1 MDVNSSPGAVN
12 LLRPEGNG
20 LDRPDVDGQMFES
33 FLNIAETLGFSAHD
47 ADLSKRRDQSQDD
60 SEDQEQ
66 RVLSE
71 RQNRR
76 DDDEPVS
83 SRAEKSREHAAA
95 RRERDALVDL
105 MTRDRGDVEHEEP
118 TVSEERVKTEGS
130 DSESKQTSNDEKL
143 DSAAERT
150 SIERDEKTHQTEPV
164 DSKDDF
170 IEAPVE
176 ETESDVLGSE
186 GVFQLN
192 QVQGQKSVSEPKD
205 NFGEARKATLDTKA
219 SGDDVLKQSTTA
231 QDALK
236 STEAEKLLA
245 SQEAKNAA
253 DKLVM
258 LSERQGQNAKTAQ
271 VQTQGMQQVESNLSG
286 AAGFELS
293 SNQSR
298 FLDEGTTDAI
308 NRHLNQMDGE
318 MKSDVDGPNAK
329 KPMAQEEWNR
339 LLQRSAM
346 PEKSAQVKADLTGKS
361 AKISTLVGKG
371 GSEGMPK
378 ATITAPAAS
387 IQTAKI
393 QRVDAPKATQATLSR
408 HLPEGV
414 DELSILRQISD
425 GFKLKNG
432 RVQRTEIRL
441 NPAELGTVEIRMEM
455 KGDSVRVSVSAE
467 SAAVGDL
474 LSNGLDQL
482 RREVLA
488 QGLHIE
494 HIEVNSQLAGDSG
507 QEGQGQSEQDDSNEK
522 DKQEALGD
530 TLTRTHD
537 GRLHVRA

>member
-1 MDVNSSPGAVN
+1 
-12 LLRPEGNG
+12 
-20 LDRPDVDGQMFES
+20 
-33 FLNIAETLGFSAHD
+33 
-47 ADLSKRRDQSQDD
+47 
-60 SEDQEQ
+60 
-66 RVLSE
+66 
-71 RQNRR
+71 
-76 DDDEPVS
+76 
-83 SRAEKSREHAAA
+83 
-95 RRERDALVDL
+95 
-105 MTRDRGDVEHEEP
+105 
-118 TVSEERVKTEGS
+118 
-130 DSESKQTSNDEKL
+130 
-143 DSAAERT
+143 
-150 SIERDEKTHQTEPV
+150 
-164 DSKDDF
+164 
-170 IEAPVE
+170 
-176 ETESDVLGSE
+176 
-186 GVFQLN
+186 VFQLN

-219 SGDDVLKQSTTA
+219 SDGDVLKQSTTA
-231 QDALK
+231 HDALK